1 MMLTAARSDE
11 TDMLE
16 RSTLS
21 RRAACMMLAMGSL
34 ASGAPSSAG
43 DAAVDAAI
51 TGLFALKRRA
61 YATGDAELLR
71 QFYADD
77 IMAVGEGMQ
86 PLLGIEPLIA
96 AYKVLLPRRKGIEL
110 EILRAG
116 KARQDDM
123 AFQFVK
129 FTALPVDPNEI
140 LPIVTFLFLWQR
152 RAPGWRC
159 VVELLLRQNLS
170 VTPGFRVAGNTA
182 QTAVVQGAA
191 S

>member
-1 MMLTAARSDE
+1 
-11 TDMLE
+11 MLE
-16 RSTLS
+16 SSTLS

-77 IMAVGEGMQ
+77 IMAMGEGMQ
-86 PLLGIEPLIA
+86 PLLGIEALIA

-116 KARQDDM
+116 RAPQDDM
-123 AFQFVK
+123 AYQFVK
-129 FTALPVDPNEI
+129 FTALAVDPNEI

-159 VVELLLRQNLS
+159 VVEILLRQNLS
-170 VTPGFRVAGNTA
+170 VTPGFRVASNTA
-182 QTAVVQGAA
+182 QAAVVQGVA